1 LSKFP
6 VLGDAEHVLAAVRL
20 GWGMAET
27 RGRNRPDGRPG
38 NDARLPADNDHAL
51 PLRIERSPTE
61 LRIEAQWLVAELAM
75 ELHVD
80 KLPHGPSFGTEVD
93 DQAKL
98 LYHVRVPKVARA
110 LQAAVAALAGSG
122 LSPAG
127 PESPAAEGAS
137 SGEVAA
143 ALRELDAG
151 VRIQQ
156 GVLAKRRE
164 AVAAAEAALAGAE
177 QQLRDFA
184 GQHGQEVFKAQQA
197 VAAAQAVVRLEE
209 QSQAAEQSG
218 LDQLRELISTLRP
231 AGKPVPDPQ
240 AAVAAIEALQARLT
254 AAAMQRW
261 AGPTGLA
268 EVIWEFDA
276 YIQDALA
283 AASETRA
290 MGYQLGRGLAE
301 TYWALDPQGP
311 ADGASGWSFLL
322 GDERCAELS
331 RLAGRLGAYMN
342 EYTAPAI
349 AGSVDVWKAVA
360 ASDTWRAGAADPA
373 LYNQIR
379 RWYGLIVLGQDPTTL
394 IKPNDIIKDYRTI
407 GRTLKWFGPELAI
420 LLGGAAALGALIFF
434 ISTGGSTFV
443 KTLFA
448 SLATVGLTAAG
459 VAGKLKNSEQAML
472 TRLRQDAYT
481 DLVSIAVQTA
491 PAPPDP
497 KMLRKALAQRQ
508 LTAATPN

>member
-6 VLGDAEHVLAAVRL
+6 VLGDAEHILSAVRL

-51 PLRIERSPTE
+51 PLRIERTPTE
-61 LRIEAQWLVAELAM
+61 LRIEAQWLVAELAV

-80 KLPHGPSFGTEVD
+80 KLPHGPSFGTELD

-98 LYHVRVPKVARA
+98 LYHVRVLKVAHA
-110 LQAAVAALAGSG
+110 LQAALAVLTESGRPSAGAGGPAGGANSGGVPAALHK
-122 LSPAG
+122 
-127 PESPAAEGAS
+127 
-137 SGEVAA
+137 
-143 ALRELDAG
+143 LDAG
-151 VRIQQ
+151 LLVQE
-156 GVLAKRRE
+156 GVLAKRRQ
-164 AVAAAEAALAGAE
+164 AVTAAEAAQAEAE
-177 QQLRDFA
+177 QQLRDLA
-184 GQHGQEVFKAQQA
+184 GQHGKELVKAQQA
-197 VAAAQAVVRLEE
+197 VAAAKAVVRVEE
-209 QSQAAEQSG
+209 QSQAAEQAG
-218 LDQLRELISTLRP
+218 LDELRELITTLRP
-231 AGKPVPDPQ
+231 AGGPAPDPH
-240 AAVAAIEALQARLT
+240 AAVAAIEAVQARLT
-254 AAAMQRW
+254 AAATQRW
-261 AGPTGLA
+261 AGPSGLA

-283 AASETRA
+283 AVSETRA

-311 ADGASGWSFLL
+311 ADGATSWGFLL
-322 GDERCAELS
+322 GNERCGELS

-360 ASDTWRAGAADPA
+360 ASETWRAGAADPA

-379 RWYGLIVLGQDPTTL
+379 RWYELVVLGQDPTTL
-394 IKPNDIIKDYRTI
+394 IKPTDIIKDYRTI

-420 LLGGAAALGALIFF
+420 LLGGTAALGALIFF
-434 ISTGGSTFV
+434 LSTGGSTFL

-448 SLATVGLTAAG
+448 SLATVGITAAG
-459 VAGKLKNSEQAML
+459 VAGKLKNSEQALL

-491 PAPPDP
+491 PVPPDP

-508 LTAATPN
+508 LTPATPN